1 MPVTKGAKKKLRK
14 DIKREKVNKALESLY
29 KRAMKEAKKT
39 PTEKKIYEAV
49 KLIDK
54 AAKSSII
61 HKNKAARNKSSLA
74 KILKT
79 KKSPNPRQ

>member
-29 KRAMKEAKKT
+29 KRAVKKAKKN

-54 AAKSSII
+54 AAKNNII
-61 HKNKAARNKSSLA
+61 HKNKAARNKSSLT

-79 KKSPNPRQ
+79 KKPQKSQK